1 MTEFYKLD
9 ERTAFLETPEQ
20 REAYLAAARELGD
33 TEQLARAERAVA
45 RAAELYGGHAAERDE
60 RDGVEPNDDT
70 LAAIEEG
77 NAFLDSDKPGRFTN
91 GADLIAAAL
100 GDDMADVAA
109 EPDSELD

>member
-1 MTEFYKLD
+1 MTKFYRLD
-9 ERTAFLETPEQ
+9 ETAFLETPEQ
-20 REAYLAAARELGD
+20 REAYLAAAREFGD
-33 TEQLARAERAVA
+33 PEQLALAERTVA

-77 NAFLDSDKPGRFTN
+77 NAILDATGPGRFDN

-100 GDDMADVAA
+100 
-109 EPDSELD
+109 DSELD

>member
-1 MTEFYKLD
+1 MDEFARLD
-9 ERTAFLETPEQ
+9 ERTAFLETPEE
-20 REAYLAAARELGD
+20 RDAYLAAARELGD
-33 TEQLARAERAVA
+33 PELLEMAERTVA

-91 GADLIAAAL
+91 GADLIVAAL

>member
-9 ERTAFLETPEQ
+9 ERTAFLETPEEC
-20 REAYLAAARELGD
+20 EAYLAAARELGD
-33 TEQLARAERAVA
+33 PELIEMAERAVA

-60 RDGVEPNDDT
+60 WDGVEPNDAT

-77 NAFLDSDKPGRFTN
+77 NAILDATGPGRFDN

-100 GDDMADVAA
+100 
-109 EPDSELD
+109 DSERD

>member
-1 MTEFYKLD
+1 MTKFYRLD
-9 ERTAFLETPEQ
+9 ETAFLETPEQ
-20 REAYLAAARELGD
+20 REAYLAAAREYGD
-33 TEQLARAERAVA
+33 PEQLARAESTVA

-77 NAFLDSDKPGRFTN
+77 NAILDATGPGRFDN

-100 GDDMADVAA
+100 
-109 EPDSELD
+109 DSELD